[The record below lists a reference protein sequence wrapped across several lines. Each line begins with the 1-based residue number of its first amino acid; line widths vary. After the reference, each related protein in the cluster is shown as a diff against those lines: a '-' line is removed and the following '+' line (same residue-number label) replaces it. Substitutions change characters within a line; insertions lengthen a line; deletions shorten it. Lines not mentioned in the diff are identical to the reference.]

1 MQTANLLLVEDDEPL
16 AELMAGALRRGG
28 YTVSILHRGDGVVEH
43 IQAERPDLVVLDV
56 MLPGLDGFGVLRAL
70 RPAWTGPVLMLT
82 ARGDA
87 FDQVVGLELGADDY
101 VAKPILPQ
109 VLLARVR
116 ALLRRSRPVEPDPS
130 TAVHTFGDL
139 QIVPSAR
146 EARGRRGVIPLTDAE
161 YDLLAYL
168 ASRPG
173 EVIEREDLFQELRGI
188 AYDGLDRSMD
198 LRVSKLRAQL
208 RDHLDGRSPIR
219 TVHGRGYLF
228 AVLPQ

>member
-1 MQTANLLLVEDDEPL
+1 VDNARLLLVEDDEPL
-16 AELMAGALRRGG
+16 AELMAQALRRGG
-28 YTVSILHRGDGVVEH
+28 LEVDVVHRGNGVVERIH
-43 IQAERPDLVVLDV
+43 RDQPDLVVLDV
-56 MLPGLDGFGVLRAL
+56 MLPGMDGFEILRAL
-70 RPAWTGPVLMLT
+70 RPAWKGLVLMLT

-87 FDQVVGLELGADDY
+87 FDQVAGLELGADDY
-101 VAKPILPQ
+101 VAKPVVPQ

-116 ALLRRSRPVEPDPS
+116 ALLRRRRPAGPDVEQ
-130 TAVHTFGDL
+130 HTFGDL

-146 EARGRRGVIPLTDAE
+146 EARGRKGVIPLSDAE

-168 ASRPG
+168 ASRAG
-173 EVIEREDLFQELRGI
+173 EVVERDDLFRELRGI

-228 AVLPQ
+228 AVGPT

>member
-1 MQTANLLLVEDDEPL
+1 MNDARLLLVEDDEPL
-16 AELMAGALRRGG
+16 AQLMADALRRGG
-28 YTVSILHRGDGVVEH
+28 LQVDLAHRGDGVVERIH
-43 IQAERPDLVVLDV
+43 RDQPDLVVLDV
-56 MLPGLDGFGVLRAL
+56 MLPGMDGFEILRAL
-70 RPAWTGPVLMLT
+70 RPGWAGPVLMLT

-87 FDQVVGLELGADDY
+87 FDQVAGLELGADDY
-101 VAKPILPQ
+101 VAKPVIPQ

-116 ALLRRSRPVEPDPS
+116 ALLRRARPNDPAS
-130 TAVHTFGDL
+130 AVQTFGDL

-146 EARGRRGVIPLTDAE
+146 EARGRKGVIPLSDAE

-168 ASRPG
+168 ASRAG
-173 EVIEREDLFQELRGI
+173 EVVERDELFRALRGI
-188 AYDGLDRSMD
+188 PYDGLDRSID

-228 AVLPQ
+228 AVAPR